1 MSSHEESTLFEFLPI
16 GAYRSAPDGT
26 LLRINTALLRLN
38 GYATE
43 AEFRADTKNTARDP
57 YVAPG
62 RRRQFMDLLSSQGQV
77 RNFESE
83 MVRFNAPET
92 MWVREHAHVVRDPQ
106 GEVLYF
112 EGTIE
117 DITEERSAT
126 ARLEQSEAIL
136 QSILHTIPDQVWLKD
151 VDGVYLA
158 CNDQFASN
166 MGTKAVTV
174 VGTTDAAWVS
184 AELEQQFIDADR
196 RAIQWGKAM
205 HYQEALITTSNPQG
219 DWFEVSRIPVRDGEG
234 HTIGVLG
241 IARNIQER
249 RDAESQLRDASEQ
262 LELVMMGADLG
273 RWDHDLTQ
281 EKGYRLDARAC
292 QILGR
297 PAHEATQYRAWG
309 HLIHP
314 DDLPGTLRAMRSHL
328 GGNTRAYEAE
338 YRARH
343 TDGRWIWL
351 ASRGK
356 VVQTGQ
362 DEQPLRMVGTI
373 MDISARK
380 QAEIKLR
387 ATQAELQATL
397 NAIPDLLI
405 EFSADGHYRAIH
417 SHTGTDLIAP
427 IEEQIGKTLHQVIN
441 LEAADTCMAALREAL
456 EVGHSFGKQYWVD
469 GPNGKI
475 WFELSAVRK
484 PTEPGDEQRLIAVA
498 RNITERKMAEESIR
512 HLAFHDSLTDL
523 PNRRL
528 LGDRLQQ
535 AVTASARQQQYGALL
550 FLDLDRFKQLNDTQG
565 HEVGDLLLKEVAQR
579 LKLCVRAIDT
589 VARLGG
595 DEFVVLIQDLS
606 TEPDAARLHATTVGH
621 KILASLNEPYTLGGL
636 EASTTPSIGIT
647 LFQGNVVPPAEILK
661 QADMAMYQAKAE
673 GRNTLCF
680 YAQNTA

>member
-1 MSSHEESTLFEFLPI
+1 MPHPDESTLFELLPI

-26 LLRINTALLRLN
+26 LLRANATLVRMN
-38 GYATE
+38 GYASE
-43 AEFRADTKNTARDP
+43 AELRADTRNMGRNP

-62 RRRQFMDLLSSQGQV
+62 RRQQFMALLESQGHVQ
-77 RNFESE
+77 NFESE
-83 MVRFNAPET
+83 MVRFNRSDH
-92 MWVREHAHVVRDPQ
+92 MWVREHAHIVRDAAGQP
-106 GEVLYF
+106 LYF

-117 DITEERSAT
+117 DITEERA
-126 ARLEQSEAIL
+126 ARALLTQREAIL
-136 QSILHTIPDQVWLKD
+136 DSVLQTIPDQVWLKD
-151 VDGVYLA
+151 VDGMYLA
-158 CNDQFASN
+158 CNDIFASN
-166 MGTKAVTV
+166 MGTKAASV

-184 AELEQQFIDADR
+184 PALQQQFMEADR
-196 RAIQWGKAM
+196 RAIQHGKAI
-205 HYQEALITTSNPQG
+205 HYEEALVTASNPRG
-219 DWFEVSRIPVRDGEG
+219 DLFEVTRIPVRDADG

-241 IARNIQER
+241 IARNIQARKDTER
-249 RDAESQLRDASEQ
+249 QLREASEQ
-262 LELVMMGADLG
+262 LDLALMGADLG
-273 RWDHDLTQ
+273 RWEHDLTQ

-297 PAHEATQYRAWG
+297 SGNESTQYRAWG

-314 DDLPGTLRAMRSHL
+314 EDLPATLRALRSHL
-328 GGNTRAYEAE
+328 GGNTPAYEAE

-351 ASRGK
+351 SSRGK

-380 QAEIKLR
+380 QVEIKLR

-405 EFSADGHYRAIH
+405 EFSADGYYRAMH

-441 LEAADTCMAALREAL
+441 REAADTCMAALQEAL
-456 EVGHSFGKQYWVD
+456 EMGHSFGKQYCVD
-469 GPNGKI
+469 GPQGKI

-484 PTEPGDEQRLIAVA
+484 PTEPGDEQRLITVA
-498 RNITERKMAEESIR
+498 RNITERKNAEEAVR

-535 AVTASARQQQYGALL
+535 AVTASARQLQYGALL
-550 FLDLDRFKQLNDTQG
+550 FLDLDRFKELNDTQG
-565 HEVGDLLLKEVAQR
+565 HDVGDLLLKEVAQR
-579 LKLCVRAIDT
+579 LTLCVRAIDT

-606 TEPDAARLHATTVGH
+606 NDPDAARLHASTVGH
-621 KILASLNEPYTLGGL
+621 KILSSLNEPYHLGAL
-636 EASTTPSIGIT
+636 RASTTPSIGIT
-647 LFQGNVVPPAEILK
+647 LFQGTAVAPNELLK
-661 QADMAMYQAKAE
+661 QADLAMYQAKAE
-673 GRNTLCF
+673 GRNTLRF
-680 YAQNTA
+680 YEPNIA